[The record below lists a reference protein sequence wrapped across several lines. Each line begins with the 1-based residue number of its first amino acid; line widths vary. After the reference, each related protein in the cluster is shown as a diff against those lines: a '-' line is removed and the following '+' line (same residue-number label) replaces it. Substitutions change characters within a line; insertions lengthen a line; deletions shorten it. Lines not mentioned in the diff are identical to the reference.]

1 MLKAE
6 YLMREQGKT
15 QTDVSN
21 ETGIERVTINR
32 VLRGTLPPYP
42 KYHDAFAKALDWQGN
57 PAELFEPIE
66 VV

>member
-1 MLKAE
+1 MLKVE

-32 VLRGTLPPYP
+32 VLRGALPPYP
-42 KYHDAFAKALDWQGN
+42 KYRDAFAKSLGWQGN
-57 PAELFEPIE
+57 PAELFQEIE